1 MINSTKARENQR
13 VARHARVRNK
23 MIGTSERPRL
33 CLHRSLKNLYAQ
45 VVNDVDGKVI
55 CGLST
60 LNKDIK
66 EKVKD
71 GGNVAAAVVL
81 GEAVAKVVN
90 QKGIRKVCFDRG
102 GYMYH
107 GRVKAFVESVRKGG
121 VDF

>member
-13 VARHARVRNK
+13 IARHARVRNK

-60 LNKDIK
+60 LNKDVK
-66 EKVKD
+66 KKVKD
-71 GGNVAAAVVL
+71 GGNITAAVVL
-81 GEAVAKVVN
+81 GEAVAKIVT
-90 QKGIRKVCFDRG
+90 QKGIKQICFDRG

>member
-1 MINSTKARENQR
+1 MLNSTKARENQR

-55 CGLST
+55 CGVST

-66 EKVKD
+66 KKVKD
-71 GGNVAAAVVL
+71 GGNVAAAAVL
-81 GEAVAKVVN
+81 GEAVAKVAN
-90 QKGIRKVCFDRG
+90 QKGIKKVCFDRG
-102 GYMYH
+102 GYRYH